1 MIATPSVWDE
11 RHFRVDGPRLLLLF
25 CGQHTSFVDV
35 KQERERERETR
46 VDIETKIGKKDALMA
61 WVRKRDNDIR
71 CR

>member
-11 RHFRVDGPRLLLLF
+11 RHFRVVGPRLLLLF
-25 CGQHTSFVDV
+25 LGQHR
-35 KQERERERETR
+35 KERERETR

>member
-1 MIATPSVWDE
+1 MRDTFASLGLVFFFFFLANT
-11 RHFRVDGPRLLLLF
+11 LLLL
-25 CGQHTSFVDV
+25 TLSR
-35 KQERERERETR
+35 KERERETR